1 VTLPTPLDDI
11 ANNCIFDAAK
21 GELDCVN
28 EAAMRHTLSTKRI
41 INAEGSAIKVA
52 LFAPSLLMRLS
63 PSMTTHKYN
72 MSITHSLARL
82 QVDRPRG
89 EYVCSEGVNLAP
101 GGPVCENPATQRHF

>member
-52 LFAPSLLMRLS
+52 LFAPSLL
-63 PSMTTHKYN
+63 PAVAEDA
-72 MSITHSLARL
+72 SITINDDSQVQHVHYPLTRSSASLIE
-82 QVDRPRG
+82 PRA
-89 EYVCSEGVNLAP
+89 SMSALRA
-101 GGPVCENPATQRHF
+101 